1 MAVTATVTSI
11 APRLIGLALFA
22 AMLFLGGMAGKL
34 HAAERPR
41 LALVIGISDYDH
53 HSKLKNSANDADLI
67 SASLRDLGFD
77 VMARTDPSAAAMRR
91 VIGDF
96 MTRVAA
102 ATDPVVVVY
111 YAGQGLQVDGKNF
124 MIPRDSNIKTADDAT
139 AQGISLA
146 ILVDDLRLANK
157 SGTSLLFFDACN
169 DNPFAAS
176 AASTRG
182 IAILETERGLAPI
195 DVSRRM
201 AVMFATSPGR
211 LALDGEGNN
220 GPFALALAKNLATP
234 GLEFMEFA
242 RLVRDDVLAATNGY
256 QQPWVQTALSEP
268 FYFNDA
274 APVPNGTGKDAK
286 TRAAEVIYEAQPGEM
301 AATYEDGSYALLIG
315 VSNYEDSL
323 KAWRDL
329 PAVRSE
335 IEELGRTLEAI
346 HGFKVTTVL
355 DPTGQQLE
363 AAIKTFVNEHG
374 SKTNA
379 RLLFFLS
386 GHGVTI
392 ENRLTKKKVGW
403 FIPRDAPHHVDSPI
417 PFANT
422 ALNMSRIA
430 EWSELMEAKHVLWVF
445 DSCFSG
451 VALRM
456 MEKKGD
462 ETVRPWEIHLHMLP
476 VRRVITAGSENQEV
490 PAESRFTRQFTR
502 AMRGDFRIGDQDN
515 LITGAELGDF
525 LKKDVV
531 DFSFG
536 TDLPQTP
543 QSDTIIIPDLD
554 SGDIVFR
561 IEPELTSGFKP

>member
-11 APRLIGLALFA
+11 APRLIVLALFA
-22 AMLFLGGMAGKL
+22 ALLVLGGLSGKPA
-34 HAAERPR
+34 AAERPR

-53 HSKLKNSANDADLI
+53 HPKLKNSANDADLI

-77 VMARTDPSAAAMRR
+77 VMARTDPSAAALRR

-96 MTRVAA
+96 MARVAD
-102 ATDPVVVVY
+102 ATEPVVVVY
-111 YAGQGLQVDGKNF
+111 YAGQGLQVGGVNF
-124 MIPRDSNIKTADDAT
+124 MLPRDSNIKTADDAT

-146 ILVDDLRLANK
+146 ILIDGLRLANR

-169 DNPFAAS
+169 DNPFAA
-176 AASTRG
+176 AAATTRG
-182 IAILETERGLAPI
+182 IAILETERGLAPM
-195 DVSRRM
+195 DVSARM

-211 LALDGEGNN
+211 QALDGAGDN
-220 GPFALALAKNLATP
+220 GPFALALAKNLPMP

-256 QQPWVQTALSEP
+256 QQPWVQTALTEP
-268 FYFNDA
+268 FYFKA
-274 APVPNGTGKDAK
+274 ATPVPAKPGKDAM
-286 TRAAEVIYEAQPGEM
+286 TRAAEVVYETQPGEL

-315 VSNYEDSL
+315 VSDYEDSL

-329 PAVRSE
+329 PAVRGE
-335 IEELGRTLEAI
+335 IAELGRTLEAI
-346 HGFKVTTVL
+346 HGFRVTTVPN
-355 DPTGQQLE
+355 PTGQQLE
-363 AAIKTFVNEHG
+363 AAIKSFVNEHG

-386 GHGVTI
+386 GHGITI
-392 ENRLTKKKVGW
+392 ENKLTKKKVGW
-403 FIPRDAPHHVDSPI
+403 FVPKDAPHHVDSPI

-462 ETVRPWEIHLHMLP
+462 AAVRPWEIHLHMQP
-476 VRRVITAGSENQEV
+476 VRRVITAGSENEEV

-502 AMRGDFRIGDQDN
+502 ALRGDFKIGDQDN
-515 LITGAELGDF
+515 LVTGAELGDF

-561 IEPELTSGFKP
+561 IEPELTAAFKP